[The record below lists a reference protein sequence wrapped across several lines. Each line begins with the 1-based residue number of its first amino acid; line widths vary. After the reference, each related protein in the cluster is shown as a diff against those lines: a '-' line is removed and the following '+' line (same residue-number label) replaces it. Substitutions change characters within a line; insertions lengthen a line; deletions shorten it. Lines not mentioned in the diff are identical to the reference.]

1 MRTVFL
7 LLALF
12 LAPAVGAK
20 DRFITVTFHSVP
32 EGATISAFNSARTP
46 AYLGVTGQPVTLDKE
61 WLSKGSAVEVKFEL
75 PGYASYSDTVYS
87 LTLKDG
93 GHWPPPESGK
103 VVHLKPDSMLTAAA
117 VNLPPLVGVF
127 FLALGLFRWR
137 QKKTLAAATKKA
149 ESEAW
154 EAATAERPPTFPSG
168 YVMQHELGRG
178 GMAVVYEVTCK
189 DTDERRALKM
199 LNPEL
204 SADPDALKRLRRE
217 IKIWRE
223 LVHPCIVPLYDFGEC
238 NGRYYLVMERIHGET
253 LRDYMQRERMATGMA
268 IEYAEA
274 MLDAVAYAHRKD
286 IVHRDLKPENIMIRD
301 DGRLLVLDFGLSRTL
316 NEQTAITMNE
326 TVMGTPAYMAPER
339 FSGVADA
346 SSDQY
351 ALGLIIYELLAGRH
365 AISNTVDLAGIL
377 FCQLYEEPAPLTQ
390 FCPDLAP
397 AVEAVVMKMIAKES
411 KDRYPDVGAAR
422 DALVEAAGLVLQ
434 EA

>member
-1 MRTVFL
+1 ML
-7 LLALF
+7 LLMAL
-12 LAPAVGAK
+12 PVGAK

-46 AYLGVTGQPVTLDKE
+46 AYLGVTGQPVRLDTE
-61 WLSKGSAVEVKFEL
+61 WLRKGSAIEVKFEL

-87 LTLKDG
+87 LTLQDG
-93 GHWPPPESGK
+93 GHWPAPDSGK
-103 VVHLKPDSMLTAAA
+103 VVHLKPASMWTAAKA
-117 VNLPPLVGVF
+117 NLPPLVGVF
-127 FLALGLFRWR
+127 FLALGLFKWR
-137 QKKTLAAATKKA
+137 QKRTIAVATRKA

-154 EAATAERPPTFPSG
+154 EAATAAAQADQAPTFPSG
-168 YVMQHELGRG
+168 YVLHHELGRG
-178 GMAVVYEVTCK
+178 GMAVVYEVTCQE
-189 DTDERRALKM
+189 TGEPRALKM

-204 SADPDALKRLRRE
+204 SDDPDALKRLRRE
-217 IKIWRE
+217 IKIWRD

-253 LRDYMQRERMATGMA
+253 LRDYMHRERMETSLAL
-268 IEYAEA
+268 EYAEA
-274 MLDAVAYAHRKD
+274 MLDAVAYAHKKD
-286 IVHRDLKPENIMIRD
+286 IVHRDLKPENIMIRE

-316 NEQTAITMNE
+316 NEKTAITMNE

-377 FCQLYEEPAPLTQ
+377 FCQLYEEPASLRQ
-390 FCPDLAP
+390 FCPDLP
-397 AVEAVVMKMIAKES
+397 EAVEDVIMKMIAKDS
-411 KDRYPDVGAAR
+411 KDRFPDVGVAR
-422 DALVEAAGLVLQ
+422 QALVEAAGLVLQ